1 MSSMRAPADYRIQRM
16 RAAEESS
23 RQMNAYV
30 KVRTT
35 AMSRVPFRIALGPAN
50 APPSPCANADN
61 RVPSSITPRR
71 ARPHKACNVRDL
83 NAQWENNTDK
93 MIANNQFKKRCARVP

>member
-1 MSSMRAPADYRIQRM
+1 MSSMRAPADYRIQKM

-35 AMSRVPFRIALGPAN
+35 AMTRVPFRIALGAN
-50 APPSPCANADN
+50 ATPP
-61 RVPSSITPRR
+61 PRE
-71 ARPHKACNVRDL
+71 C
-83 NAQWENNTDK
+83 
-93 MIANNQFKKRCARVP
+93 

>member
-35 AMSRVPFRIALGPAN
+35 AMSRVPFRIALGAN
-50 APPSPCANADN
+50 ATPPARMLTIESNYAP
-61 RVPSSITPRR
+61 PRST
-71 ARPHKACNVRDL
+71 
-83 NAQWENNTDK
+83 AQG
-93 MIANNQFKKRCARVP
+93 V

>member
-1 MSSMRAPADYRIQRM
+1 MSSMRAPADYRIQKM

-35 AMSRVPFRIALGPAN
+35 TMSRVHSESRSARERT
-50 APPSPCANADN
+50 PSPSRMLTIECPLQLRPAALERTR
-61 RVPSSITPRR
+61 RVTSAT
-71 ARPHKACNVRDL
+71 
-83 NAQWENNTDK
+83 
-93 MIANNQFKKRCARVP
+93 